1 MRQYAAN
8 QDAKIMKFGERY
20 QKLQEN
26 TIGINLKIADN
37 NARADIME
45 AKDDLEGAEA
55 ELDEIMAE
63 LTDFEVQI
71 ALVDDPTELKRF

>member
-1 MRQYAAN
+1 MREYAAN
-8 QDAKIMKFGERY
+8 QDAKITKFGERY

-37 NARADIME
+37 NAMADIME
-45 AKDDLEGAEA
+45 AKDDLEHAEA
-55 ELDEIMAE
+55 ELDEINAE